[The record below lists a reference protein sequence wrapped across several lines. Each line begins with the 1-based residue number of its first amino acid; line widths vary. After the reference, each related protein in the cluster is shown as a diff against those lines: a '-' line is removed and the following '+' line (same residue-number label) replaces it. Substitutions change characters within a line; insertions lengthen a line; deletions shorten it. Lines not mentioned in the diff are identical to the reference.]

1 MNGLCFDGKGI
12 LIDEAKAIGVMS
24 LFKNQR
30 DGNRFM

>member
-12 LIDEAKAIGVMS
+12 LLDEGKAIGVMS
-24 LFKNQR
+24 LFNNQR